1 MSETAGF
8 SFESKYARVCE
19 KHFDASDIVR
29 ADVCTVNG
37 DIVSL
42 PRERPRLVEDAVPRI
57 FEGLPSYLSKP
68 KQRSRATKGP
78 PLKRPRELSPDCDA
92 TVANADVSSAA
103 DKEIEDVV
111 RTENRNGYADA
122 ECQTEVTV
130 CSASE
135 LQRVKAQL
143 RSVKQQLQSCVLMF
157 DEMSVRKSLHVRES
171 DMALL
176 GKVDLAE
183 HTKPTDQVKDGD
195 HVLVFLFRPFLGG
208 WSQTVGAFCTSGAA
222 PGSTVAKLILQ
233 CIVLLSNAGV
243 IVEAVTCD
251 NSTSNRSALNSLGVS
266 GDVTRVSTS
275 FEHPCDSSKVIQAI
289 IDPPHIFKCIRNNLL
304 KAGKFLLPGDK
315 EVQHSHF
322 EALLDYEEQQAGLRA
337 VPKLTKAHI
346 SPNAFQKLS
355 VRLAVQID
363 TLAVLFDDI
372 LLEPAECMQDM
383 IHPEST
389 RDCIL
394 DYLGGYVAKKF
405 AKISC
410 KDCLQTLRSNSREPT
425 ALTQIKTRGFLQVP
439 SEKLLR
445 LLQIV
450 EEHVEMCTV
459 DKIACASVYMNI
471 VENILLDDRTSS
483 ASVGCGSHFVSTTA
497 EVVHFFIKCRLHF
510 FTREQN
516 KLFRAGGRRLSCP
529 AKGGRKP
536 GT

>member
-1 MSETAGF
+1 M
-8 SFESKYARVCE
+8 K
-19 KHFDASDIVR
+19 
-29 ADVCTVNG
+29 
-37 DIVSL
+37 
-42 PRERPRLVEDAVPRI
+42 
-57 FEGLPSYLSKP
+57 
-68 KQRSRATKGP
+68 
-78 PLKRPRELSPDCDA
+78 
-92 TVANADVSSAA
+92 DVSVAYERFLDSF
-103 DKEIEDVV
+103 
-111 RTENRNGYADA
+111 
-122 ECQTEVTV
+122 
-130 CSASE
+130 
-135 LQRVKAQL
+135 
-143 RSVKQQLQSCVLMF
+143 QSLALISYGGGVLMF

-355 VRLAVQID
+355 VRLAVQ
-363 TLAVLFDDI
+363 V
-372 LLEPAECMQDM
+372 C
-383 IHPEST
+383 H
-389 RDCIL
+389 
-394 DYLGGYVAKKF
+394 
-405 AKISC
+405 
-410 KDCLQTLRSNSREPT
+410 
-425 ALTQIKTRGFLQVP
+425 
-439 SEKLLR
+439 
-445 LLQIV
+445 
-450 EEHVEMCTV
+450 
-459 DKIACASVYMNI
+459 
-471 VENILLDDRTSS
+471 
-483 ASVGCGSHFVSTTA
+483 CGSVPLRNF
-497 EVVHFFIKCRLHF
+497 
-510 FTREQN
+510 
-516 KLFRAGGRRLSCP
+516 LSVTNTFWS
-529 AKGGRKP
+529 R
-536 GT
+536 

>member
-1 MSETAGF
+1 MQVTVPDTGSLN
-8 SFESKYARVCE
+8 RVY
-19 KHFDASDIVR
+19 
-29 ADVCTVNG
+29 
-37 DIVSL
+37 DIVSVNERRPFAASALDIDTRAALEFLQVDRVVLSVTSL
-42 PRERPRLVEDAVPRI
+42 PTIA
-57 FEGLPSYLSKP
+57 
-68 KQRSRATKGP
+68 QC
-78 PLKRPRELSPDCDA
+78 PD
-92 TVANADVSSAA
+92 
-103 DKEIEDVV
+103 DVV

-251 NSTSNRSALNSLGVS
+251 NSTSNRSALNSLGKYLQS
-266 GDVTRVSTS
+266 L
-275 FEHPCDSSKVIQAI
+275 F
-289 IDPPHIFKCIRNNLL
+289 IFK
-304 KAGKFLLPGDK
+304 LPGDK

-394 DYLGGYVAKKF
+394 DYLGGFEVSVRRHPQGGSIARTILSKHKSLAYAIVLVWVLAHSKAEGF
-405 AKISC
+405 AFADHHARQLPIRPE
-410 KDCLQTLRSNSREPT
+410 DEPAT
-425 ALTQIKTRGFLQVP
+425 IFRD
-439 SEKLLR
+439 ELLR
-445 LLQIV
+445 HYLGDRDANRNDELALLAPP
-450 EEHVEMCTV
+450 
-459 DKIACASVYMNI
+459 DACVA
-471 VENILLDDRTSS
+471 
-483 ASVGCGSHFVSTTA
+483 AATTA
-497 EVVHFFIKCRLHF
+497 APRRDAGATQLHL
-510 FTREQN
+510 TRP
-516 KLFRAGGRRLSCP
+516 R
-529 AKGGRKP
+529 
-536 GT
+536 

>member
-1 MSETAGF
+1 
-8 SFESKYARVCE
+8 
-19 KHFDASDIVR
+19 
-29 ADVCTVNG
+29 
-37 DIVSL
+37 
-42 PRERPRLVEDAVPRI
+42 
-57 FEGLPSYLSKP
+57 
-68 KQRSRATKGP
+68 
-78 PLKRPRELSPDCDA
+78 
-92 TVANADVSSAA
+92 
-103 DKEIEDVV
+103 
-111 RTENRNGYADA
+111 
-122 ECQTEVTV
+122 
-130 CSASE
+130 
-135 LQRVKAQL
+135 
-143 RSVKQQLQSCVLMF
+143 MF

-355 VRLAVQID
+355 VRLAVQLFSESTASAMD
-363 TLAVLFDDI
+363 FYRSREECVKLRGSKATSDFARRMNSLFDCFNSKRPQDVQYN
-372 LLEPAECMQDM
+372 EAEH
-383 IHPEST
+383 IST
-389 RDCIL
+389 LKENIEWL
-394 DYLGGYVAKKF
+394 DRWHTYNQSLPKQKQLFFLSKPTCNA
-405 AKISC
+405 
-410 KDCLQTLRSNSREPT
+410 LRMTLHST
-425 ALTQIKTRGFLQVP
+425 VTLV
-439 SEKLLR
+439 EKLLNCGFR
-445 LLQIV
+445 YVLVGNFGQDHLEREISGPNYRPPGHRVRPLSDGLGSLDTKLNAAYLFTNITHRQEKESFQELHSGGDKDAIAAAAKTPLV
-450 EEHVEMCTV
+450 TV
-459 DKIACASVYMNI
+459 RTTVATPSKTALKMNAGESLSTKGNVSVYHRYAAQTDVTI
-471 VENILLDDRTSS
+471 VAEKQQEEGKT
-483 ASVGCGSHFVSTTA
+483 GSDPSGHGNAT
-497 EVVHFFIKCRLHF
+497 
-510 FTREQN
+510 N
-516 KLFRAGGRRLSCP
+516 
-529 AKGGRKP
+529 RKRW
-536 GT
+536 